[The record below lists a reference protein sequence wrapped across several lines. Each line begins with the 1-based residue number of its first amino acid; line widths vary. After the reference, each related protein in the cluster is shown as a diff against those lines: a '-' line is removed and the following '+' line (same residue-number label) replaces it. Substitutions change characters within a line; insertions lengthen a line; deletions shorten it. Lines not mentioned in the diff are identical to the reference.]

1 VTNDRAL
8 PVGTRPSPGVHA
20 ADPDPH
26 LVICRLCWAI
36 LLGSLFIAIEL
47 AAGLAVN
54 SLALLGDAWHN
65 FADVLNPGIPWF
77 AVRQI
82 RRPADPV
89 RTFGYHR
96 VGILGALG
104 NSVLL
109 GVVVAGAGI
118 LWTRCVSAGSQSP
131 AVRAVLDY
139 SVAAG

>member
-1 VTNDRAL
+1 
-8 PVGTRPSPGVHA
+8 
-20 ADPDPH
+20 
-26 LVICRLCWAI
+26 
-36 LLGSLFIAIEL
+36 L

-54 SLALLGDAWHN
+54 SLALLGDVRHN
-65 FADVLNPGIPWF
+65 FADVLNLGIAWL
-77 AVRQI
+77 AVRQM
-82 RRPADPV
+82 RRPADPI

-96 VGILGALG
+96 AGILAGLG
-104 NSVLL
+104 NSVLR